1 MNDDEAML
9 FALKRF
15 QTDELDGAGD
25 GTCHHS
31 ERIGFPF
38 SLSRSAINVHFHNSW
53 QWQCVKERKKEAMAI
68 PILRAEII
76 LHSQP
81 LLHSSISGGI
91 DETAKK
97 KERLLLPCSSS
108 STYEL
113 NPAIRPVLFLKVDRG
128 GEDALLVSNYNGG
141 VLAIADGVS
150 GWAEE
155 DVDPSL
161 FPHELMAVQRI
172 AIGSPREVAQPDA
185 IRAAFAE
192 FFSTL
197 IFVFAAEG
205 SDMSY
210 NNLTQA
216 LLFLSHFMGDIHQ
229 SFFTFYALVVER
241 FGQRIGLFCLFALI
255 FPAFLCVVYERWL
268 QKLYCM
274 IFQLTLPLAIPVI
287 AFMHSSKHTHS
298 RYWFLAIDEEQS
310 PKNLKLLSYFA
321 HANWQL
327 EEAAVEESNGN
338 KDAMDLEIRSRGNV
352 VEKLVRTKHHKEITF
367 PLVINSSES
376 KPIRFKKN
384 SCTYG

>member
-38 SLSRSAINVHFHNSW
+38 SLSRSAKILKPEQSYRRNKENFEGGVVANM
-53 QWQCVKERKKEAMAI
+53 WQCVKERKKEAMAI

-113 NPAIRPVLFLKVDRG
+113 NPAIRG

-229 SFFTFYALVVER
+229 
-241 FGQRIGLFCLFALI
+241 
-255 FPAFLCVVYERWL
+255 
-268 QKLYCM
+268 KLYCM

-298 RYWFLAIDEEQS
+298 RYWFLAI
-310 PKNLKLLSYFA
+310 
-321 HANWQL
+321 

>member
-1 MNDDEAML
+1 MNWMVLVMGHATIQ
-9 FALKRF
+9 K
-15 QTDELDGAGD
+15 ELVF
-25 GTCHHS
+25 HS
-31 ERIGFPF
+31 AFPD
-38 SLSRSAINVHFHNSW
+38 
-53 QWQCVKERKKEAMAI
+53 Q
-68 PILRAEII
+68 
-76 LHSQP
+76 
-81 LLHSSISGGI
+81 
-91 DETAKK
+91 
-97 KERLLLPCSSS
+97 
-108 STYEL
+108 
-113 NPAIRPVLFLKVDRG
+113 VDRG

-298 RYWFLAIDEEQS
+298 RYWFLAI
-310 PKNLKLLSYFA
+310 
-321 HANWQL
+321 

>member
-1 MNDDEAML
+1 MEMKPLSKKLRSQIEGCYDRCCCCCCRRNLGFGDYYSQ
-9 FALKRF
+9 K
-15 QTDELDGAGD
+15 ELVF
-25 GTCHHS
+25 HS
-31 ERIGFPF
+31 AFPD
-38 SLSRSAINVHFHNSW
+38 
-53 QWQCVKERKKEAMAI
+53 Q
-68 PILRAEII
+68 
-76 LHSQP
+76 
-81 LLHSSISGGI
+81 
-91 DETAKK
+91 
-97 KERLLLPCSSS
+97 
-108 STYEL
+108 
-113 NPAIRPVLFLKVDRG
+113 VDRG

-327 EEAAVEESNGN
+327 G
-338 KDAMDLEIRSRGNV
+338 DWCL
-352 VEKLVRTKHHKEITF
+352 L
-367 PLVINSSES
+367 PSSVYS
-376 KPIRFKKN
+376 
-384 SCTYG
+384 

>member
-1 MNDDEAML
+1 MKL
-9 FALKRF
+9 PKR
-15 QTDELDGAGD
+15 
-25 GTCHHS
+25 
-31 ERIGFPF
+31 
-38 SLSRSAINVHFHNSW
+38 
-53 QWQCVKERKKEAMAI
+53 RKDCCF
-68 PILRAEII
+68 LV
-76 LHSQP
+76 
-81 LLHSSISGGI
+81 
-91 DETAKK
+91 
-97 KERLLLPCSSS
+97 LLLLLMS
-108 STYEL
+108 STL
-113 NPAIRPVLFLKVDRG
+113 QFDKVDRG

-298 RYWFLAIDEEQS
+298 RYWFLAIDSNPTEVDVIQ
-310 PKNLKLLSYFA
+310 KKLLLR
-321 HANWQL
+321 NL
-327 EEAAVEESNGN
+327 MG
-338 KDAMDLEIRSRGNV
+338 IRM
-352 VEKLVRTKHHKEITF
+352 LWT
-367 PLVINSSES
+367 L
-376 KPIRFKKN
+376 RFVQEGMWWRN
-384 SCTYG
+384 

>member
-255 FPAFLCVVYERWL
+255 FPAFLCVVYERLVLLFLTYFKIDVSVFEFIL
-268 QKLYCM
+268 QVK
-274 IFQLTLPLAIPVI
+274 LTLPLAIPVI

-298 RYWFLAIDEEQS
+298 RYWFLAI
-310 PKNLKLLSYFA
+310 
-321 HANWQL
+321 

>member
-1 MNDDEAML
+1 MEMKPLSKKLRSQIEGCYDRCCCCCCRRNLGFGDYYSQ
-9 FALKRF
+9 K
-15 QTDELDGAGD
+15 ELVF
-25 GTCHHS
+25 HS
-31 ERIGFPF
+31 AFPD
-38 SLSRSAINVHFHNSW
+38 
-53 QWQCVKERKKEAMAI
+53 Q
-68 PILRAEII
+68 
-76 LHSQP
+76 
-81 LLHSSISGGI
+81 
-91 DETAKK
+91 
-97 KERLLLPCSSS
+97 
-108 STYEL
+108 
-113 NPAIRPVLFLKVDRG
+113 VDRG

-298 RYWFLAIDEEQS
+298 RYWFLAIVILHQMKS
-310 PKNLKLLSYFA
+310 KV
-321 HANWQL
+321 Q
-327 EEAAVEESNGN
+327 
-338 KDAMDLEIRSRGNV
+338 
-352 VEKLVRTKHHKEITF
+352 RT
-367 PLVINSSES
+367 
-376 KPIRFKKN
+376 
-384 SCTYG
+384 

>member
-1 MNDDEAML
+1 MEMKPLSKKLRSQIEGCYDRCCCCCCRRNLGFGDYYSQ
-9 FALKRF
+9 K
-15 QTDELDGAGD
+15 ELVF
-25 GTCHHS
+25 HS
-31 ERIGFPF
+31 AFPD
-38 SLSRSAINVHFHNSW
+38 
-53 QWQCVKERKKEAMAI
+53 Q
-68 PILRAEII
+68 
-76 LHSQP
+76 
-81 LLHSSISGGI
+81 
-91 DETAKK
+91 
-97 KERLLLPCSSS
+97 
-108 STYEL
+108 
-113 NPAIRPVLFLKVDRG
+113 VDRG

-327 EEAAVEESNGN
+327 DSNPTEVDVIQKKLLLRNLMG
-338 KDAMDLEIRSRGNV
+338 IRM
-352 VEKLVRTKHHKEITF
+352 LWT
-367 PLVINSSES
+367 L
-376 KPIRFKKN
+376 RFVQEGMWWRN
-384 SCTYG
+384 

>member
-1 MNDDEAML
+1 MNWMVLVMGHATIQKELVFHSAFPDQTCWA
-9 FALKRF
+9 FLKQRF
-15 QTDELDGAGD
+15 LCSFFVGS
-25 GTCHHS
+25 C
-31 ERIGFPF
+31 
-38 SLSRSAINVHFHNSW
+38 
-53 QWQCVKERKKEAMAI
+53 
-68 PILRAEII
+68 
-76 LHSQP
+76 
-81 LLHSSISGGI
+81 
-91 DETAKK
+91 
-97 KERLLLPCSSS
+97 LLPHSD
-108 STYEL
+108 
-113 NPAIRPVLFLKVDRG
+113 KVDRG

-298 RYWFLAIDEEQS
+298 RYWFLAI
-310 PKNLKLLSYFA
+310 
-321 HANWQL
+321 

>member
-1 MNDDEAML
+1 MKL
-9 FALKRF
+9 PKR
-15 QTDELDGAGD
+15 
-25 GTCHHS
+25 
-31 ERIGFPF
+31 
-38 SLSRSAINVHFHNSW
+38 
-53 QWQCVKERKKEAMAI
+53 RKDCCF
-68 PILRAEII
+68 LV
-76 LHSQP
+76 
-81 LLHSSISGGI
+81 
-91 DETAKK
+91 
-97 KERLLLPCSSS
+97 LLLLLMS
-108 STYEL
+108 STL
-113 NPAIRPVLFLKVDRG
+113 QFDKVDRG

-327 EEAAVEESNGN
+327 DSNPTEVDVIQKKLLLRNLMG
-338 KDAMDLEIRSRGNV
+338 IRM
-352 VEKLVRTKHHKEITF
+352 LWT
-367 PLVINSSES
+367 L
-376 KPIRFKKN
+376 RFVQEGMWWRN
-384 SCTYG
+384 